1 MRADRPLWPEHAR
14 IPVSGPDRAA
24 RLAATAR
31 VRALAKPYRSLGR
44 LEEIAVWLAA
54 AQGIVPPRNLADV
67 RVIVF
72 AGDNRVARPD
82 VFAWQDVE
90 AATGLAA
97 ILAGT
102 SGISVFARQV
112 GARVRAFDITAAVD
126 APVQGSI
133 DVEDALTRDEA
144 ERAFET
150 GRAMA
155 DREIDEGADLLIPG
169 DVGIGT
175 ARVASVLIAALL
187 GLSAEDVAA
196 ADPGADDTR
205 LRELA
210 VTEAALERARATDP
224 LTLIASTGGAC
235 AGAMTG
241 FLVQSAVRRTPVILD
256 GALSAAAALLAMELA
271 PEAVRWWLA
280 GHRSADRA
288 HTAALAAL
296 GLEPVLDLG
305 IRHGEGA
312 AAVHAVPLLR
322 SATAMLAEM
331 PSLDEVR

>member
-1 MRADRPLWPEHAR
+1 MR
-14 IPVSGPDRAA
+14 GPDLAA

-54 AQGIVPPRNLADV
+54 AQGTVPPRGPADA
-67 RVIVF
+67 RVVVF

-90 AATGLAA
+90 AAAGLAA
-97 ILAGT
+97 ILAGR

-112 GARVRAFDITAAVD
+112 GARVRAFDATAAVG

-133 DVEDALTRDEA
+133 DIEDALTRDQA

-150 GRAMA
+150 GRELA
-155 DREIDEGADLLIPG
+155 DHEIDDRADLLIPG
-169 DVGIGT
+169 DIGIG
-175 ARVASVLIAALL
+175 AGRVASVLVAAVL
-187 GLSAEDVAA
+187 GLAAEDVAA

-210 VTEAALERARATDP
+210 VTEAALDRARATDP
-224 LTLIASTGGAC
+224 LGLIATTGGAC

-241 FLVQSAVRRTPVILD
+241 FLVQCAVRRIPVVLD
-256 GALSAAAALLAMELA
+256 GALSAAAALLAVELA

-280 GHRSADRA
+280 GHRSADPA

-296 GLEPVLDLG
+296 DLEPVLDLG
-305 IRHGEGA
+305 IRHGEGT

-322 SATAMLAEM
+322 CATAMLAEM
-331 PSLDEVR
+331 PCFDEVP